1 MTPDFVSQLA
11 VADLQDTHYD
21 LALFASG
28 YEERATHLPS
38 LLAPEQVDRATVL
51 GFTALADAPA
61 RLRNESFFRK
71 KWVAPMICAPDDERP
86 VYAALSAIK
95 NVPGLIHILVDYSSM
110 SRDWYASVL
119 SWLATSDIRHRVTV
133 DFAYSVGVEVA
144 PLEPMPVLNIASVP
158 GFEGISLK
166 NRVVLVLGLGFDL
179 LAPTAVLEQM
189 EPARVLAFH
198 AAPAAADW
206 HVEEALRANQALLSE
221 FVDAKDLLRLP
232 LRDVGRCVSL
242 LCELSAPLLAHNRV
256 VFVPMGPKPHVLATL
271 LTCLRL
277 PEAGVLHVRS
287 QRIRADALSPTGEL
301 IITRVQWPIE
311 MDDTV
316 HLSRG

>member
-1 MTPDFVSQLA
+1 MTPDFVSQLG
-11 VADLQDTHYD
+11 VADLQNTHYD

-38 LLAPEQVDRATVL
+38 LLASGQVDRPSVL
-51 GFTALADAPA
+51 GFSALPEAPA
-61 RLRNESFFRK
+61 RVANDSYFRNR
-71 KWVAPMICAPDDERP
+71 WAAPIACAPDDDRL
-86 VYAALSAIK
+86 VYAALSSLRT
-95 NVPGLIHILVDYSSM
+95 VPGTIHILVDYSSM

-119 SWLATSDIRHRVTV
+119 SWLSTSDIRHRVSI

-144 PLEPMPVLNIASVP
+144 QAQPMPVLSIASVP

-166 NRVVLVLGLGFDL
+166 NRAVLVLGLGFDS

-189 EPARVLAFH
+189 EPARVLAFV

-206 HVEEALRANQALLSE
+206 HVDEALRANQGLLAEYVASH
-221 FVDAKDLLRLP
+221 DLLRLP
-232 LRDVGRCVSL
+232 LRDVCRCVSL
-242 LCELSAPLLAHNRV
+242 LAELAAPILGHYRV

-287 QRIRADALSPTGEL
+287 QRVRADAIQPTGEL
-301 IITRVQWPIE
+301 IITRVQWPMELDETI
-311 MDDTV
+311 